1 MEENKM
7 ATTPIKKLV
16 LTTGIPLMISLL
28 ISNLYNFVD
37 SIFVAHISEKALTAL
52 SLANPI
58 QVLMSALGMANAVG
72 LNAAISKALG
82 KKDQKEVEQT
92 ATSAIWLAF
101 IFWLILATLSLFI
114 LKPYFLSQSNHD
126 LEITNYG
133 ISYLRICMLASLG
146 FMGQWVFD
154 RFTISS
160 GKTHLFLITLSSG
173 AIVNIILDPI
183 FIFGYFGLPQMG
195 IAGAAIATII
205 GQFVGATM
213 GIIINKKYN
222 KEIPI
227 HFSFVPNFKCVKNI
241 LSVGVPSGIAQA
253 MLSMMGIY
261 VNSILIHFSS
271 TAVAVNGVLVKIQSL
286 ILVPIWGLNNGLVPL
301 VAYNYGAHQLKRSFD
316 SLKWSLIYE
325 YGTFIILLILLELFP
340 SKILYLFDASKHM
353 LQMGVPAM
361 RILGVAYLISI
372 VSLALSST
380 FQGFSMGLQ
389 AMILTLSRQVILL
402 FIFLTFFKSFNQI
415 NLIWFAYILAE
426 VCCLPIGYIMYKKIK
441 KKVIEEIS

>member
-1 MEENKM
+1 M
-7 ATTPIKKLV
+7 
-16 LTTGIPLMISLL
+16 
-28 ISNLYNFVD
+28 
-37 SIFVAHISEKALTAL
+37 
-52 SLANPI
+52 
-58 QVLMSALGMANAVG
+58 
-72 LNAAISKALG
+72 
-82 KKDQKEVEQT
+82 
-92 ATSAIWLAF
+92 
-101 IFWLILATLSLFI
+101 
-114 LKPYFLSQSNHD
+114 
-126 LEITNYG
+126 
-133 ISYLRICMLASLG
+133 
-146 FMGQWVFD
+146 
-154 RFTISS
+154 
-160 GKTHLFLITLSSG
+160 
-173 AIVNIILDPI
+173 NIILDPI

-227 HFSFVPNFKCVKNI
+227 HFSLIPNFKCVKNI

-261 VNSILIHFSS
+261 VNSILIDFSS

-301 VAYNYGAHQLKRSFD
+301 VAYNYGSHQLKRSFG

-325 YGTFIILLILLELFP
+325 YGIFIILLILLELFP

-361 RILGVAYLISI
+361 RILGFAYLISI

-380 FQGFSMGLQ
+380 FQGFSKGLQ

-402 FIFLTFFKSFNQI
+402 FIFLTLFKSFNQI

-426 VCCLPIGYIMYKKIK
+426 VCCLPIGYMMYKKIK
-441 KKVIEEIS
+441 KKVTEEIS